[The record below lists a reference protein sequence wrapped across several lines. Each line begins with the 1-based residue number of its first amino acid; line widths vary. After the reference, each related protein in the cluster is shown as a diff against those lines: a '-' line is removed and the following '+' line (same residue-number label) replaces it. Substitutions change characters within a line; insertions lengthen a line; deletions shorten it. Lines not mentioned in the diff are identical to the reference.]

1 MQVDPV
7 KEESVTNGGGLHKS
21 LLMLGING
29 GTGSVM
35 SDTAGFIVNFPAP
48 LPAPIGKIHILPMKR
63 GEELV
68 ETP

>member
-7 KEESVTNGGGLHKS
+7 KEESVANGGGLHKS

-29 GTGSVM
+29 VTGSVI
-35 SDTAGFIVNFPAP
+35 SDTAGFIVNLPAPRPAP
-48 LPAPIGKIHILPMKR
+48 LGKIHILPMKR